1 MNRFHLLAVASLI
14 GLAGCPKDDT
24 DGTDTSVDS
33 DTDVAMSIDGN
44 WDTDGYSI
52 TVTGLVGSG
61 FDLGLAETGA
71 PAGEEWYGEDCFEGT
86 AGYNLCHGFTGN
98 TGALDALGTG
108 AAPGDPDDVV
118 AATSTLLN
126 KDLAFN
132 GDGSDRI
139 TYMVTFDDESCVTW
153 GEDTAYYSSFS
164 CAAAPM

>member
-1 MNRFHLLAVASLI
+1 MNRFHVLAVASLI

-24 DGTDTSVDS
+24 DESGIE
-33 DTDVAMSIDGN
+33 DTDVALSIADN

-52 TVTGLVGSG
+52 TVTGLVGAG

-71 PAGEEWYGEDCFEGT
+71 PTGEEWYGEDCFEGT

-118 AATSTLLN
+118 AGTTTLLN

-132 GDGSDRI
+132 GDGSDRV
-139 TYMVTFDDESCVTW
+139 TYMVTFDDTSCVTW
-153 GEDTAYYSSFS
+153 GEDAAYYASFS
-164 CAAAPM
+164 CTAAPLE